1 MQCFCMSIVEL
12 ILNLLKQDEIK
23 GKLHVIKI
31 RIIKDIF
38 ARTHN
43 AHPHITMHRLYA
55 TKTIEVL
62 R

>member
-12 ILNLLKQDEIK
+12 ILNLPKQDEIK

-38 ARTHN
+38 ARTHTRTPTHYHTYIIRN
-43 AHPHITMHRLYA
+43 
-55 TKTIEVL
+55 
-62 R
+62 